1 MLETAKL
8 YSDKPSQG
16 GDSAGIGNDPTSLAS
31 RALRLAE
38 AYNTPPVPK
47 IYEIW
52 YAFAAGQ
59 PDRLCHEIRK
69 LIDTNGTVSSY
80 ELDQLHHEFLSASE
94 AQRQEHELAGYH
106 LDREMHKAIGLVQ
119 RHIGSN
125 DRFAGSLKK
134 SANAMTATANPAR
147 LQQAVESLLLEN
159 GRMRA
164 ESVKLGHSLDQIRVE
179 VRKLSARLEK
189 ARQNEFKD
197 PLTNVANRR
206 YFDRALPKFIADAVA
221 TGSPLNLVMAD
232 LDHFKLVNDTFGH
245 QVGDDVLRY
254 FAALLQKNV
263 KGRDIVARY
272 GGEEFAIIL
281 PSTTGA
287 DAKLLMQQIM
297 AQLER
302 ANLVI
307 SKDRNPI
314 GKMTSSFG
322 IAQAR
327 RGDDAETLI
336 KRADEKLYEAKQAGR
351 NRIACDTE

>member
-1 MLETAKL
+1 MLDTENL
-8 YSDKPSQG
+8 HSGKPDRG
-16 GDSAGIGNDPTSLAS
+16 GHDDPVALAS
-31 RALRLAE
+31 RALHFAE
-38 AYNTPPVPK
+38 TYNTPPVPK

-52 YAFAAGQ
+52 YAFAAGK
-59 PDRLCHEIRK
+59 PEKLCQEIRK
-69 LIDTNGTVSSY
+69 LIAANGAVSSY
-80 ELDQLHHEFLSASE
+80 ELDQLHREFLALSE
-94 AQRQEHELAGYH
+94 EQRREQELAGFH

-125 DRFAGSLKK
+125 DRFAETLKK
-134 SANAMTATANPAR
+134 SANAMTATANPAK
-147 LQQAVESLLLEN
+147 LQQTVEFLLVDN

-164 ESVKLGHSLDQIRVE
+164 ESVKLSHSLDQIRIE
-179 VRKLSARLEK
+179 VRKLGAQLEK

-206 YFDRALPKFIADAVA
+206 YFDRALPRFIADAFA

-281 PSTTGA
+281 PSTTSA
-287 DAKLLMQQIM
+287 NAKLLMQQIM
-297 AQLER
+297 AQLGR
-302 ANLVI
+302 ANLVV
-307 SKDRNPI
+307 SKGHNPI
-314 GKMTSSFG
+314 GKVTSTFG
-322 IAQAR
+322 IAQATR
-327 RGDDAETLI
+327 SDDAETLI
-336 KRADEKLYEAKQAGR
+336 KRADMKLLEAKQTGR
-351 NRIACDTE
+351 NRIASDAD